1 MSNDLFKNAI
11 ALTGGISTGKSTVC
25 NLFKLHGFLTIDADV
40 IAHKLLDEN
49 SSKIASMFGNQYVQ
63 DNKVLRKELGKI
75 IFSNEENKLKLEAL
89 LHPLIKEEI
98 IKESRIFEE
107 QNKPYFVDIP
117 LFFEKM
123 NYPISKSLVI
133 YTPKELQIQRLM
145 KRDNI
150 DENEAKLKISNQMDI
165 EEKKKLSNMVI
176 DNSKDLKHLQAE
188 VERIIGEILW
198 RTQNIAQVEMTLLFF
213 IHL

>member
-25 NLFKLHGFLTIDADV
+25 NLFKLHGFLTIDADK
-40 IAHKLLDEN
+40 IAHRLLDEN
-49 SSKIASMFGNQYVQ
+49 SHKIASMFGEQYVE
-63 DNKVLRKELGKI
+63 NGKVLRKELGKI

-98 IKESRIFEE
+98 IKESKIFEE

-123 NYPISKSLVI
+123 HYPIPKSLVI
-133 YTPKELQIQRLM
+133 YTPKDLQIERLM

-150 DENEAKLKISNQMDI
+150 SEDEAKLKISNQMDI
-165 EEKKKLSNMVI
+165 EEKRKLADMVI
-176 DNSKDLKHLQAE
+176 DNSQNLKHLQNE
-188 VERIIGEILW
+188 VERIIGEI
-198 RTQNIAQVEMTLLFF
+198 I
-213 IHL
+213 

>member
-1 MSNDLFKNAI
+1 MYTMSNDLFKNAI

-25 NLFKLHGFLTIDADV
+25 NLFKLHGFLTIDADK

-49 SSKIASMFGNQYVQ
+49 SHKIATMFGEQYVE
-63 DNKVLRKELGKI
+63 NGKVLRKELGKI

-98 IKESRIFEE
+98 IKESKVFEE

-123 NYPISKSLVI
+123 HYPIPKSLVI
-133 YTPKELQIQRLM
+133 YTPKDLQIDRLM
-145 KRDNI
+145 KRDKI
-150 DENEAKLKISNQMDI
+150 DDEEAKLKISNQMDI
-165 EEKKKLSNMVI
+165 EEKRKLADMVI
-176 DNSKDLKHLQAE
+176 DNSKDLKHLQNE
-188 VERIIGEILW
+188 VERIIGEI
-198 RTQNIAQVEMTLLFF
+198 I
-213 IHL
+213 

>member
-25 NLFKLHGFLTIDADV
+25 NLFKLHGFLTIDADL

-49 SSKIASMFGNQYVQ
+49 SNKIATMFSEQYVE
-63 DNKVLRKELGKI
+63 NGKVLRKELAKI
-75 IFSNEENKLKLEAL
+75 IFSNEENKLKLESL
-89 LHPLIKEEI
+89 LHPLIKEQI
-98 IKESRIFEE
+98 IKESKIFES

-133 YTPKELQIQRLM
+133 YTPKEIQIQRLM

-150 DENEAKLKISNQMDI
+150 DKDEAKLKISNQMDI
-165 EEKKKLSNMVI
+165 EEKRKLADMVI
-176 DNSKDLKHLQAE
+176 DNSQNLKHLQAE
-188 VERIIGEILW
+188 VERIIGEI
-198 RTQNIAQVEMTLLFF
+198 I
-213 IHL
+213 

>member
-25 NLFKLHGFLTIDADV
+25 NLLKLHGFLTIDADK
-40 IAHKLLDEN
+40 IGHKLLDEN
-49 SSKIASMFGNQYVQ
+49 SSKIEEMFGKEYVE
-63 DNKVLRKELGKI
+63 NGKVLRKELGKI

-98 IKESRIFEE
+98 IKESKIYEE

-123 NYPISKSLVI
+123 HYPISKSLVI

-150 DENEAKLKISNQMDI
+150 DEKEAKLKISNQMDI
-165 EEKKKLSNMVI
+165 EEKRKLANIVI
-176 DNSKDLKHLQAE
+176 DNSKDLKHLQNE
-188 VERIIGEILW
+188 VERVIGEI
-198 RTQNIAQVEMTLLFF
+198 I
-213 IHL
+213 

>member
-25 NLFKLHGFLTIDADV
+25 NLLKLHGFLTIDADK

-49 SSKIASMFGNQYVQ
+49 SNEIIKMFGKEYVK
-63 DNKVLRKELGKI
+63 DGKVLRKELGKI

-89 LHPLIKEEI
+89 LHPKIKDEI

-107 QNKPYFVDIP
+107 ANKPYFIDIP

-123 NYPISKSLVI
+123 HYPIPKSLVI

-150 DENEAKLKISNQMDI
+150 DEKEAILKISNQMDI
-165 EEKKKLSNMVI
+165 EKKKQLADLVI
-176 DNSKDLKHLQAE
+176 DNSKDLKNLQNE
-188 VERIIGEILW
+188 VERVIGEI
-198 RTQNIAQVEMTLLFF
+198 I
-213 IHL
+213 

>member
-25 NLFKLHGFLTIDADV
+25 NLLKLHGFLTIDADK

-49 SSKIASMFGNQYVQ
+49 SSKIEELFGKEYVE
-63 DNKVLRKELGKI
+63 NGKVLRKELGKI

-98 IKESRIFEE
+98 IKESKIYEE

-123 NYPISKSLVI
+123 HYPISKSLVI

-150 DENEAKLKISNQMDI
+150 NENEAKLKISNQMDI
-165 EEKKKLSNMVI
+165 EEKKKLADMVI
-176 DNSKDLKHLQAE
+176 DNSKDLKHLQDE
-188 VERIIGEILW
+188 VERIIGEI
-198 RTQNIAQVEMTLLFF
+198 I
-213 IHL
+213 

>member
-25 NLFKLHGFLTIDADV
+25 NLFKLHGFLTIDADL
-40 IAHKLLDEN
+40 IAHRLLDEN
-49 SSKIASMFGNQYVQ
+49 SDKIASMFGEKYVE
-63 DNKVLRKELGKI
+63 NGKVIRKELGKI

-89 LHPLIKEEI
+89 LHPLIENEI
-98 IKESRIFEE
+98 IKESKIFEE

-123 NYPISKSLVI
+123 HYPIPKSLVI
-133 YTPKELQIQRLM
+133 YTPKDIQIQRLM

-165 EEKKKLSNMVI
+165 EEKKKLADMVI
-176 DNSKDLKHLQAE
+176 DNSQNLKHLQAE
-188 VERIIGEILW
+188 VERIIGEIIW
-198 RTQNIAQVEMTLLFF
+198 HIQNIVQVEMTL
-213 IHL
+213 

>member
-40 IAHKLLDEN
+40 IAHRLLDEN

-165 EEKKKLSNMVI
+165 EEKRKLANMVI

-188 VERIIGEILW
+188 VERIIGEIL
-198 RTQNIAQVEMTLLFF
+198 
-213 IHL
+213 

>member
-49 SSKIASMFGNQYVQ
+49 SNKIATMFGEQYVE
-63 DNKVLRKELGKI
+63 NGKVLRKELGKI

-89 LHPLIKEEI
+89 LHPLIKEQI

-133 YTPKELQIQRLM
+133 YTPKEIQIQRLM

-165 EEKKKLSNMVI
+165 EEKRKLADMVI
-176 DNSKDLKHLQAE
+176 DNSQNLKHLQAE
-188 VERIIGEILW
+188 VERIIGEI
-198 RTQNIAQVEMTLLFF
+198 I
-213 IHL
+213 

>member
-40 IAHKLLDEN
+40 IAHRLLDKN
-49 SSKIASMFGNQYVQ
+49 SNKIASMFGEQYVQ
-63 DNKVLRKELGKI
+63 NGKVLRKELGKI

-98 IKESRIFEE
+98 IKESKIFEE

-123 NYPISKSLVI
+123 SYPIPKSLVI

-165 EEKKKLSNMVI
+165 EEKRKLADMVI
-176 DNSKDLKHLQAE
+176 DNSQNLKHLQNE
-188 VERIIGEILW
+188 VERIIGEIIW
-198 RTQNIAQVEMTLLFF
+198 HIQNIVLVEMTL
-213 IHL
+213 

>member
-25 NLFKLHGFLTIDADV
+25 NLFKLHGFLTIDADI
-40 IAHKLLDEN
+40 IAHRLLDEN
-49 SSKIASMFGNQYVQ
+49 SNKIASMFGEQYVQ
-63 DNKVLRKELGKI
+63 NGKVLRKELGKI

-89 LHPLIKEEI
+89 LHPLIKEQI
-98 IKESRIFEE
+98 IKESKIFEE

-123 NYPISKSLVI
+123 SYPIPKSLVI

-165 EEKKKLSNMVI
+165 EEKRKLADMVI
-176 DNSKDLKHLQAE
+176 DNSQNLKHLQNE
-188 VERIIGEILW
+188 VERIIGEIIW
-198 RTQNIAQVEMTLLFF
+198 HIQNIVPVEMTL
-213 IHL
+213 

>member
-25 NLFKLHGFLTIDADV
+25 NLLKLHGFLTIDADK

-49 SSKIASMFGNQYVQ
+49 SSKIEEMFGKEYVE
-63 DNKVLRKELGKI
+63 NGKVLRKELGKI

-98 IKESRIFEE
+98 IKESKIYEE

-123 NYPISKSLVI
+123 HYPISKSLVI

-150 DENEAKLKISNQMDI
+150 DEKEAKLKISNQMDI
-165 EEKKKLSNMVI
+165 EEKRKLANIVI
-176 DNSKDLKHLQAE
+176 DNSKDLKHLQNE
-188 VERIIGEILW
+188 VERIIGEI
-198 RTQNIAQVEMTLLFF
+198 I
-213 IHL
+213 

>member
-25 NLFKLHGFLTIDADV
+25 NLFKLHGFLTIDADK

-49 SSKIASMFGNQYVQ
+49 SDKIIEMFGKQYVE
-63 DNKVLRKELGKI
+63 NGKVLRKELGKI
-75 IFSNEENKLKLEAL
+75 IFSNEENKLKIEAL

-98 IKESRIFEE
+98 IKESKIFEE

-123 NYPISKSLVI
+123 HYPISKSLVI

-150 DENEAKLKISNQMDI
+150 NENEAKLKISNQMDI
-165 EEKKKLSNMVI
+165 EEKKKLADMVI
-176 DNSKDLKHLQAE
+176 DNSKDLKHLQDE
-188 VERIIGEILW
+188 VERIIGEI
-198 RTQNIAQVEMTLLFF
+198 I
-213 IHL
+213 